1 VTRGLLPMPLSEM
14 PLSEMPLSETPPSQA
29 SRRPAL
35 FLDRDGIINVDHGY
49 VHRSER
55 FEFMPGIFEL
65 ARYTANEL
73 RWPIV
78 VVTNQAGI
86 GRGLFD
92 EADFQTLTR
101 WMCERFAAE
110 GAPIASVYHC
120 PYHPEHGIGPYR
132 QDHPWRKPRPGMI
145 LQAAAD
151 LALDLPHSAIIGDAM
166 SDIEAGAAAGVALRI
181 RVGTNVTTPDTPAH
195 HVAADLTGALDL
207 LRTLLQRNC

>member
-1 VTRGLLPMPLSEM
+1 MPLGQI
-14 PLSEMPLSETPPSQA
+14 PHSQV

-55 FEFMPGIFEL
+55 FEFIPGIFEL
-65 ARYTANEL
+65 GRYAANEL
-73 RWPIV
+73 RWPII

-92 EADFQTLTR
+92 ETDFQTLTH

-110 GAPIASVYHC
+110 GSPIAKVYHC

-151 LALDLPHSAIIGDAM
+151 LDLDLPHSAIIGDAM
-166 SDIEAGAAAGVALRI
+166 SDIEAGAAAGIALRI
-181 RVGTNVTTPDTPAH
+181 RVGAHVTRSDTPAH
-195 HVAADLTGALDL
+195 HVVSNLGEALDV
-207 LRTLLQRNC
+207 LRTQLQQNR